1 LKQVLAALEAMV
13 TLVLVVVAIVGIAY
27 HSFREGGLIAQGF
40 GKITSAY
47 VSYPISALAI
57 TILAFFAVRAWRN
70 RELRGT
76 RASNFD
82 YIIYAMMALGIYF
95 IGHYVIT
102 GEF

>member
-1 LKQVLAALEAMV
+1 MV
-13 TLVLVVVAIVGIAY
+13 TLVLVLVAIVGIAY

-47 VSYPISALAI
+47 VSYPISALVI

-70 RELRGT
+70 RKLHGT
-76 RASNFD
+76 RTRDFD
-82 YIIYAMMALGIYF
+82 YVIYAMMALGIYF